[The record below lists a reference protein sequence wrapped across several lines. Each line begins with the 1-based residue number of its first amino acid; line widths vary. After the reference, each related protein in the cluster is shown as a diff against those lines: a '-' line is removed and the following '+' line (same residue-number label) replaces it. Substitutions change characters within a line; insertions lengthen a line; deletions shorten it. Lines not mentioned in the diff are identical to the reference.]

1 MEQSHLRGNVMRS
14 TIARK
19 LTLSSQW
26 KSQYLTSPIGQP
38 QLYYASHPSAL
49 VPPAVDSLPPVTGA
63 HNPLGGGGIMQSAL
77 FPADAPAEP
86 AVYTPTQY
94 LSSSSSGAYIGAW
107 CPDPCSNDV
116 LPTYGKHR
124 MLDHSLLKDF
134 SPGVSARPHSQDG
147 MNHAP
152 PNPPLPTV
160 QDGHPVSQYLRRE
173 SGLFVA
179 DARLWKWLLR
189 VIKETEDTV

>member
-1 MEQSHLRGNVMRS
+1 
-14 TIARK
+14 
-19 LTLSSQW
+19 
-26 KSQYLTSPIGQP
+26 
-38 QLYYASHPSAL
+38 
-49 VPPAVDSLPPVTGA
+49 
-63 HNPLGGGGIMQSAL
+63 MQSAL
-77 FPADAPAEP
+77 FPPDAPAESV
-86 AVYTPTQY
+86 AYTPTQY

-107 CPDPCSNDV
+107 CPDPCSNEL

-124 MLDHSLLKDF
+124 MLDHSLFKDF
-134 SPGVSARPHSQDG
+134 SPGVSARPHSQDN

-160 QDGHPVSQYLRRE
+160 QDDHPVSSNLRRE

-189 VIKETEDTV
+189 VIEETEDTV